1 MRNTTPFLSR
11 GVRTAVGSTLMLLS
25 LVGPTRAATTVSAD
39 DEASAACEQTARRT
53 LTEQP
58 NRASDA
64 SFSVRTAVQPRL
76 STDRQIVLHGE
87 GRWRDAGG
95 MRNVR
100 FTCSVDRQTF
110 ETVGFVM
117 RDTEPAVV
125 KAAPVRRPPAEPD
138 LTNLSIASCES
149 SAALALK
156 RRWPRVS
163 QISFEPE
170 TRSFQQSSVETAEL
184 HGEGRALPSQGKPL
198 TFFGFECQIDPQD
211 GRVLRTHVTG

>member
-1 MRNTTPFLSR
+1 MRTPTPYSFP
-11 GVRTAVGSTLMLLS
+11 GVVAAVASG
-25 LVGPTRAATTVSAD
+25 LVAICVAAPTRAATSVSAD
-39 DEASAACEQTARRT
+39 DEASGACEQTARRT
-53 LTEQP
+53 LTAQP

-64 SFSVRTAVQPRL
+64 SFTVRTAVQPRL
-76 STDRQIVLHGE
+76 STERQIVLHGE

-100 FTCSVDRQTF
+100 FTCNVDRRTL

-117 RDTEPAVV
+117 RDSEPVVV
-125 KAAPVRRPPAEPD
+125 KVPPLRKPPAEPD
-138 LTNLSIASCES
+138 LSNLSIASCES

-170 TRSFQQSSVETAEL
+170 TRNFQQSSLETAVL
-184 HGEGRALPSQGKPL
+184 HGEGRALPAQGKPF
-198 TFFGFECQIDPQD
+198 TFFGFDCHIDPQD
-211 GRVLRTHVTG
+211 GRVLRTQVTG